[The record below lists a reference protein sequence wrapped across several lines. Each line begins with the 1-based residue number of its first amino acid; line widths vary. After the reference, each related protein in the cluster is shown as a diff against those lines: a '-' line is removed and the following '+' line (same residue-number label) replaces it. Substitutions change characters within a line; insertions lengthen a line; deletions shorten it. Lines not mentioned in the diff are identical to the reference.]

1 MAAQGYNS
9 TAVIGNGT
17 TGYQTDIV
25 VKDLDLDVS
34 NRVKDDT
41 PVLNMCMAKKRKVVS
56 TLPLWTND
64 VYRLPQIQANQEGQA
79 VSGGLVEQQSR
90 ANLGNYTQIFSTVVG
105 ATGTARA
112 VEQSGGDPQAYQEV
126 KQLIELMFDVEAQIV
141 RADQIGTKYSGQSGS
156 AVGFAGNLTA
166 PYTTSTTTYTAV
178 GQGATEYVYTA
189 SGNVST
195 LSSFVSNV
203 GGQQGAN
210 VQYQSQTSVTA
221 PSSTPPVA
229 NVSGQT
235 TTTYGP
241 QTGRRMGSLNAFAG
255 THSFNPAPWTNFY
268 TVYNNEN
275 TDVTTNGTAN
285 VLVIGGQAGT
295 NNGEG
300 LGSNYYSYSGA
311 LQQFAPSLYKQLVT
325 TAEQRFNAKIRT
337 IVCPTSLRT
346 HLSDTMPTSR
356 SINRV
361 NSERGDTI
369 ATYEGDFNYTYEIFD
384 SWIMDQVGVGNS
396 IYFLNEEVLQWGSL
410 RDLGPNNEV
419 FSNADASLDQFI
431 LEGTLIVRNPA
442 GVAALHD
449 ISPLGTYVGV
459 NPSTGA
465 SGSLRSTTYVGRLN
479 AWDANGF

>member
-1 MAAQGYNS
+1 MATITTSA
-9 TAVIGNGT
+9 IGNGT
-17 TGYQTDIV
+17 TAYATDIV

-64 VYRLPQIQANQEGQA
+64 VYRQPAIQANQEGAA
-79 VSGGLVEQQSR
+79 VSSAQAESNSR

-126 KQLIELMFDVEAQIV
+126 KQLIELMFDVEAQLV
-141 RADQIGTKYSGQSGS
+141 RNDQIGTKYSGQSGVAYGSSGS
-156 AVGFAGNLTA
+156 ASANAQT
-166 PYTTSTTTYTAV
+166 
-178 GQGATEYVYTA
+178 
-189 SGNVST
+189 GNVA
-195 LSSFVSNV
+195 LV
-203 GGQQGAN
+203 
-210 VQYQSQTSVTA
+210 A
-221 PSSTPPVA
+221 PAGT
-229 NVSGQT
+229 
-235 TTTYGP
+235 
-241 QTGRRMGSLNAFAG
+241 QTGRRMGSLSSFAATQSVNAGDSTGNLAVAG
-255 THSFNPAPWTNFY
+255 NRVTMYYNLEGSDAAGYQALSSGSAAFY
-268 TVYNNEN
+268 VGPTASASGS
-275 TDVTTNGTAN
+275 TT
-285 VLVIGGQAGT
+285 LT

-300 LGSNYYSYSGA
+300 LGSGYLSYTSG

-325 TAEQRFNAKIRT
+325 VAEQRFNAKIRT
-337 IVCPTSLRT
+337 VVCPTSLRT

-384 SWIMDQVGVGNS
+384 SWIMDQIGAGNQ
-396 IYFLNEEVLQWGSL
+396 IYFMNEEVLQWGSL
-410 RDLGPNNEV
+410 RDLGPNNEI

-431 LEGTLIVRNPA
+431 MEGTLIVRNPA
-442 GVAALHD
+442 GVAVLRD
-449 ISPLGTYVGV
+449 ISASGTYVGV

-465 SGSLRSTTYVGRLN
+465 SGTLRPSVYVQRLN
-479 AWDANGF
+479 AWDAQSF

>member
-1 MAAQGYNS
+1 MATITTSA
-9 TAVIGNGT
+9 IGNGT
-17 TGYQTDIV
+17 TSYQTDIV

-64 VYRLPQIQANQEGQA
+64 VYRQPAIQAVPEGAA
-79 VSGGLVEQQSR
+79 VSAANAESNSR
-90 ANLGNYTQIFSTVVG
+90 ANNGNYTQIFQTTVG

-126 KQLIELMFDVEAQIV
+126 KQLIELMFDVEAQLV
-141 RADQIGTKYSGQSGS
+141 RNDQVGTKYSGQNGL
-156 AVGFAGNLTA
+156 AYGYAGNNSDA
-166 PYTTSTTTYTAV
+166 
-178 GQGATEYVYTA
+178 QG
-189 SGNVST
+189 GNVA
-195 LSSFVSNV
+195 L
-203 GGQQGAN
+203 
-210 VQYQSQTSVTA
+210 QS
-221 PSSTPPVA
+221 PV
-229 NVSGQT
+229 
-235 TTTYGP
+235 

-255 THSFNPAPWTNFY
+255 THSFNTGDGTGNLQVSTNRITTNFNLEGSD
-268 TVYNNEN
+268 TVGYQ
-275 TDVTTNGTAN
+275 TITSGSRAF
-285 VLVIGGQAGT
+285 VIGGTASAAGSTTIT

-300 LGSNYYSYSGA
+300 LGSSYYTYTSY
-311 LQQFAPSLYKQLVT
+311 LQQFAPSTYKQLVT
-325 TAEQRFNAKIRT
+325 VAEQRFNAKIRT

-356 SINRV
+356 GINRV

-384 SWIMDQVGVGNS
+384 SWIMDQVGASNQ

-431 LEGTLIVRNPA
+431 MEGTLIVRNPA
-442 GVAALHD
+442 GVGVLHD
-449 ISPLGTYVGV
+449 ISASGVYVGV
-459 NPSTGA
+459 SGGANNNYGA
-465 SGSLRSTTYVGRLN
+465 SGSLRPSAFVLRLN
-479 AWDANGF
+479 AYDAQSF

>member
-1 MAAQGYNS
+1 MSTGYNS
-9 TAVIGNGT
+9 TTAIGNGT
-17 TGYQTDIV
+17 GLYQTDIV

-64 VYRLPQIQANQEGQA
+64 VYRLPQTQAQQEGAA
-79 VSGGLVEQQSR
+79 VSSAQVEQQSR

-141 RADQIGTKYSGQSGS
+141 RADQIGTKYSGQSG
-156 AVGFAGNLTA
+156 L
-166 PYTTSTTTYTAV
+166 
-178 GQGATEYVYTA
+178 A
-189 SGNVST
+189 SG
-195 LSSFVSNV
+195 V
-203 GGQQGAN
+203 GIPATVFTYPTGDANPNNTNAN
-210 VQYQSQTSVTA
+210 VTVAAYGVQTATSA
-221 PSSTPPVA
+221 I
-229 NVSGQT
+229 
-235 TTTYGP
+235 
-241 QTGRRMGSLNAFAG
+241 GRRMGSLNSFAG
-255 THSFNPAPWTNFY
+255 THSFNPASGSTYY
-268 TVYNNEN
+268 TVFNSESS
-275 TDVTTNGTAN
+275 DTTTQGTAN
-285 VLVIGGQAGT
+285 VWTVGGSIVSSAVT
-295 NNGEG
+295 NTGEG
-300 LGSNYYSYSGA
+300 LGSSFYSYTGT

-325 TAEQRFNAKIRT
+325 VAEQRFNAKIRT

-384 SWIMDQVGVGNS
+384 SWIMDQVGSGNQ

-449 ISPLGTYVGV
+449 IS
-459 NPSTGA
+459 A
-465 SGSLRSTTYVGRLN
+465 SGQSVAFGSTAAGGSASIVGATRPAGNVVRLN
-479 AWDANGF
+479 AWDAQSF

>member
-1 MAAQGYNS
+1 MSTGFNS
-9 TAVIGNGT
+9 TTAIGNGT
-17 TGYQTDIV
+17 GSYQTDIV

-64 VYRLPQIQANQEGQA
+64 VYRLPQTQAQQEGAA
-79 VSGGLVEQQSR
+79 VSSAQVEQQSR

-141 RADQIGTKYSGQSGS
+141 RADQIGTKYSGQAGIATGVGIPATVFTYPTGDANPNNTNANVTVGLAYGVAGYTVGS
-156 AVGFAGNLTA
+156 PA
-166 PYTTSTTTYTAV
+166 TTY
-178 GQGATEYVYTA
+178 
-189 SGNVST
+189 
-195 LSSFVSNV
+195 SS
-203 GGQQGAN
+203 AL
-210 VQYQSQTSVTA
+210 
-221 PSSTPPVA
+221 
-229 NVSGQT
+229 
-235 TTTYGP
+235 
-241 QTGRRMGSLNAFAG
+241 GRRMGSLNSFAG
-255 THSFNPAPWTNFY
+255 THSFNPATGSTYY
-268 TVYNNEN
+268 TVFN
-275 TDVTTNGTAN
+275 TESSDVTTQGTAN
-285 VLVIGGQAGT
+285 TWVVGGSLSSGSLSNT
-295 NNGEG
+295 GEG
-300 LGSNYYSYSGA
+300 LGSSFYSYTGT

-361 NSERGDTI
+361 NAERGDTI

-384 SWIMDQVGVGNS
+384 SWIMDQVGSGNQ

-442 GVAALHD
+442 GVAVLHD
-449 ISPLGTYVGV
+449 IS
-459 NPSTGA
+459 A
-465 SGSLRSTTYVGRLN
+465 SGQSVAFGSTAAGGSASIVGATRTASNVVRLN
-479 AWDANGF
+479 AWDNTSF